1 MNDWQKEYKLVQH
14 TPLIHFQHSEPHAC
28 LRATE
33 VKPKLD
39 RFLIEQLEKDD
50 RFGDGRWKKWFVGD
64 GSQQSFDYMM
74 RITPNSEQVDRT
86 QSIERAIAKIENQD
100 YKRFH
105 GIHKNYF
112 GNMASEKKREEKKKA
127 IRETFKESLFY
138 KDGLTLTIRCFIP
151 ELLTFIDEHI
161 RGFFMMHNFGTRQ
174 RKGFGSFTVDISTE
188 PNAPEDCDLVGKYC
202 QNAYYCELDGN
213 VSANAL
219 LNAVW
224 VISGFLKSG
233 FNLNNNKKNKK
244 ENAASNIREKDYVRG
259 FVFRYFQRGKN
270 PLANDK
276 AFVKQKVLLNVY
288 DEATPGEHRRFYGN
302 NVRYRYVRGLLGTNE
317 NSRFCRDPRGETRE
331 DLTVHNIYIH
341 SAEGVE
347 RFPSPLLFKP
357 IGKSVFI
364 LPQKMPDEIFGSEFY
379 ILEKNQED
387 EYDRKATSEQ
397 KLNYLQTE
405 CKSGMIKTPTAE
417 ELAPGAKSGD
427 EALKRFLDAFAKD
440 FNDKTSDKGG
450 GYGIVDL
457 INPDVD
463 LAKKL
468 KLRPVLRT

>member
-1 MNDWQKEYKLVQH
+1 MYDWQKEYKLVQH

-74 RITPNSEQVDRT
+74 RITPNSERVDRT
-86 QSIERAIAKIENQD
+86 QSIENGIERAIARAEHRSPNASL
-100 YKRFH
+100 H
-105 GIHKNYF
+105 EIHKNYF
-112 GNMASEKKREEKKKA
+112 GNMASGNNIQDTVQA
-127 IRETFKESLFY
+127 IQETFKESLFY

-174 RKGFGSFTVDISTE
+174 RKGFGSFTVDISTKPNE
-188 PNAPEDCDLVGKYC
+188 PKGFDLVGKYC
-202 QNAYYCELDGN
+202 PNAYYCKLDGN
-213 VSANAL
+213 VNADTL
-219 LNAVW
+219 LDAVW
-224 VISGFLKSG
+224 VISAFLRSG
-233 FNLNNNKKNKK
+233 FNRGEGN
-244 ENAASNIREKDYVRG
+244 YVRG
-259 FVFRYFQRGKN
+259 FVFRYFQREKN

-276 AFVKQKVLLNVY
+276 AFVKQKVLRNVY
-288 DEATPGEHRRFYGN
+288 NEATRGEHLHPYGN

-317 NSRFCRDPRGETRE
+317 NSRFCRAPRGETRE
-331 DLTVHNIYIH
+331 DRTVHNIYIH

-357 IGKSVFI
+357 IGKFVFI

-379 ILEKNQED
+379 ILKKNQEE
-387 EYDRKATSEQ
+387 EYDSKATSEQ

-405 CKSGMIKTPTAE
+405 CESNMIKTPTAE

-427 EALKRFLDAFAKD
+427 EALKMFLDAFAKD

>member
-1 MNDWQKEYKLVQH
+1 MYDWQKEYKLVQH

-86 QSIERAIAKIENQD
+86 QSIERAIAKAEHRPPNTNL
-100 YKRFH
+100 H
-105 GIHKNYF
+105 EIHKNYF
-112 GNMASEKKREEKKKA
+112 GNMASGNNIQDT
-127 IRETFKESLFY
+127 IRETFKESLLY

-151 ELLTFIDEHI
+151 ELLTLIDEHI

-188 PNAPEDCDLVGKYC
+188 PNAPKGFDLVGKYC
-202 QNAYYCELDGN
+202 PNAYYCKLDGN
-213 VSANAL
+213 VNADAL
-219 LNAVW
+219 LDAVW
-224 VISGFLKSG
+224 VLSAFLRSG
-233 FNLNNNKKNKK
+233 FNRGEGN
-244 ENAASNIREKDYVRG
+244 YVRG
-259 FVFRYFQRGKN
+259 FVFRYFQREKN

-276 AFVKQKVLLNVY
+276 AFVKQKVLRNVY
-288 DEATPGEHRRFYGN
+288 NEATRGEHLHPYGN

-357 IGKSVFI
+357 IGKFVFI

-379 ILEKNQED
+379 ILEKNQEE
-387 EYDRKATSEQ
+387 EYDSKATSDQ

-405 CKSGMIKTPTAE
+405 CKSSMIKTPTAE

-427 EALKRFLDAFAKD
+427 EALKMFLDAFAKD

-457 INPDVD
+457 TSRDVFP
-463 LAKKL
+463 AKYL
-468 KLRPVLRT
+468 WLRPVLRT

>member
-86 QSIERAIAKIENQD
+86 QSIENGIERAIARAEHRPPNASL
-100 YKRFH
+100 H
-105 GIHKNYF
+105 EIHKNYF
-112 GNMASEKKREEKKKA
+112 GNMASGNNIQDTVQA
-127 IRETFKESLFY
+127 IQETFKESLFY

-174 RKGFGSFTVDISTE
+174 RKGFGSFTVDISTKPNE
-188 PNAPEDCDLVGKYC
+188 PKGFDLVGKYC
-202 QNAYYCELDGN
+202 PNAYYCKLGN
-213 VSANAL
+213 DVNADAL
-219 LNAVW
+219 LDAVW
-224 VISGFLKSG
+224 VISAFLRSG
-233 FNLNNNKKNKK
+233 FNRGEGN
-244 ENAASNIREKDYVRG
+244 YVRG
-259 FVFRYFQRGKN
+259 FVFRYFQREKN

-276 AFVKQKVLLNVY
+276 AFVKQQVLHNVY
-288 DEATPGEHRRFYGN
+288 NEATRGEHLHPYGN

-317 NSRFCRDPRGETRE
+317 NSRFCRAPRGETRE
-331 DLTVHNIYIH
+331 DRTVHNIYIH

-357 IGKSVFI
+357 IGKFVFI

-379 ILEKNQED
+379 ILEKNQEE
-387 EYDRKATSEQ
+387 EYDSKATSDQ

-405 CKSGMIKTPTAE
+405 CKSSMIKTPTAE

-450 GYGIVDL
+450 GYGIDDL
-457 INPDVD
+457 TSRDVFP
-463 LAKKL
+463 AKYFRL
-468 KLRPVLRT
+468 CPVLRT

>member
-1 MNDWQKEYKLVQH
+1 MYDWQKEYKLVQH

-39 RFLIEQLEKDD
+39 RFLIEQLEKDG

-74 RITPNSEQVDRT
+74 RITPNSEQVERT
-86 QSIERAIAKIENQD
+86 HSIERAIARAEHRPPNANL
-100 YKRFH
+100 H
-105 GIHKNYF
+105 EIHKNYF
-112 GNMASEKKREEKKKA
+112 GNMASGNNIQDT

-174 RKGFGSFTVDISTE
+174 RKGFGSFTVDISTKPNE
-188 PNAPEDCDLVGKYC
+188 PKGFDLVGKYC
-202 QNAYYCELDGN
+202 PNAYCCKLGN
-213 VSANAL
+213 DVNADAL
-219 LNAVW
+219 LDAVW
-224 VISGFLKSG
+224 VISAFLRSG
-233 FNLNNNKKNKK
+233 FNRGEGN
-244 ENAASNIREKDYVRG
+244 YVRG
-259 FVFRYFQRGKN
+259 FVFRYFQREKN
-270 PLANDK
+270 PIANDK
-276 AFVKQKVLLNVY
+276 AFVKQQVLRNVY
-288 DEATPGEHRRFYGN
+288 NEATRGEHLHPYGN

-317 NSRFCRDPRGETRE
+317 NSRFCRAPRGETRE
-331 DLTVHNIYIH
+331 DRTVHNIYIH

-357 IGKSVFI
+357 IGKFVFI
-364 LPQKMPDEIFGSEFY
+364 LPQKMPDKIFGSEFY
-379 ILEKNQED
+379 ILKKKQEE
-387 EYDRKATSEQ
+387 EYDSKATSDQ
-397 KLNYLQTE
+397 KLNYLKQE
-405 CKSGMIKTPTAE
+405 CKNRMIKTPTAE
-417 ELAPGAKSGD
+417 ELAPGANSGD
-427 EALKRFLDAFAKD
+427 EALKMFLDAFAKD

>member
-74 RITPNSEQVDRT
+74 RITPNSEQVERT
-86 QSIERAIAKIENQD
+86 HSIERAIARAEHRPPNANL
-100 YKRFH
+100 H
-105 GIHKNYF
+105 EIHKNYF
-112 GNMASEKKREEKKKA
+112 GNMASGNNIQDT

-174 RKGFGSFTVDISTE
+174 RKGFGSFTVDISTKPNE
-188 PNAPEDCDLVGKYC
+188 PKGFDLVGKYC
-202 QNAYYCELDGN
+202 PNAYYCKLDN
-213 VSANAL
+213 DVNADAL
-219 LNAVW
+219 LDAVW
-224 VISGFLKSG
+224 VLSAFLRSG
-233 FNLNNNKKNKK
+233 FNRGEGN
-244 ENAASNIREKDYVRG
+244 YVRG
-259 FVFRYFQRGKN
+259 FVFRYFQREKN

-276 AFVKQKVLLNVY
+276 AFVKQKVLRNVY
-288 DEATPGEHRRFYGN
+288 NEATRGEHLHPYGN

-357 IGKSVFI
+357 IGKFVFI

-379 ILEKNQED
+379 ILEKNQEE
-387 EYDRKATSEQ
+387 EYDSKATSDQ

-405 CKSGMIKTPTAE
+405 CKSSMIKTPTAE

-427 EALKRFLDAFAKD
+427 EALKMFLDAFAKD

-457 INPDVD
+457 TSRDVFP
-463 LAKKL
+463 AKYL
-468 KLRPVLRT
+468 WLRPVLRT

>member
-74 RITPNSEQVDRT
+74 RITPNSEQVERT
-86 QSIERAIAKIENQD
+86 QSIERAIARAEHRPPNASL
-100 YKRFH
+100 H
-105 GIHKNYF
+105 EIHKNYF
-112 GNMASEKKREEKKKA
+112 GNMASGNNIQDT

-174 RKGFGSFTVDISTE
+174 RKGFGSFTVDISTKPNE
-188 PNAPEDCDLVGKYC
+188 PKGFDLVGKYC
-202 QNAYYCELDGN
+202 PNAYYCKLDN
-213 VSANAL
+213 DVNADAL
-219 LNAVW
+219 LDAVW
-224 VISGFLKSG
+224 VISAFLRSG
-233 FNLNNNKKNKK
+233 FNRGEGN
-244 ENAASNIREKDYVRG
+244 YVRG
-259 FVFRYFQRGKN
+259 FVFRYFQREKN

-276 AFVKQKVLLNVY
+276 AFVKQQVLRNVY
-288 DEATPGEHRRFYGN
+288 NEATRGEHLHPYGN

-317 NSRFCRDPRGETRE
+317 NSRFCRAPRGGTRE
-331 DLTVHNIYIH
+331 DRTVHNIYIH

-357 IGKSVFI
+357 IGKFVFI

-379 ILEKNQED
+379 ILEKNQE
-387 EYDRKATSEQ
+387 EKYDSKATSEQ
-397 KLNYLQTE
+397 KLNYLKQE

-417 ELAPGAKSGD
+417 ELAPEAKSGD

-450 GYGIVDL
+450 GYGIDDL
-457 INPDVD
+457 TSRDVFP
-463 LAKKL
+463 AKYL
-468 KLRPVLRT
+468 WLRPVLRT

>member
-39 RFLIEQLEKDD
+39 RFLIEQLEKDY

-74 RITPNSEQVDRT
+74 RITPNSEQVERT
-86 QSIERAIAKIENQD
+86 QSIERAIARAEHRPPNTNL
-100 YKRFH
+100 H
-105 GIHKNYF
+105 EIHKNYF
-112 GNMASEKKREEKKKA
+112 GNMASGNNIQDTVQA
-127 IRETFKESLFY
+127 IQETFKESLFY

-174 RKGFGSFTVDISTE
+174 RKGFGSFTVDISTKPNE
-188 PNAPEDCDLVGKYC
+188 PKGFDLVGKYC
-202 QNAYYCELDGN
+202 PNAYYCKLGN
-213 VSANAL
+213 DVNADAL
-219 LNAVW
+219 LDAVW
-224 VISGFLKSG
+224 VISAFLRSG
-233 FNLNNNKKNKK
+233 FNRGEGN
-244 ENAASNIREKDYVRG
+244 YVRG
-259 FVFRYFQRGKN
+259 FVFRYFQREKN

-276 AFVKQKVLLNVY
+276 AFVKQQVLHNVY
-288 DEATPGEHRRFYGN
+288 NEATRGEHLHPYGN

-317 NSRFCRDPRGETRE
+317 NSRFCRAPRGETRE
-331 DLTVHNIYIH
+331 DRTVHNIYIH
-341 SAEGVE
+341 SAEGIE

-357 IGKSVFI
+357 IGKFVFI

-379 ILEKNQED
+379 ILEKNQEE
-387 EYDRKATSEQ
+387 EYDSKATSDQ

-405 CKSGMIKTPTAE
+405 CKSSMIKTPTAE

-457 INPDVD
+457 TSRDV
-463 LAKKL
+463 LPAKYL
-468 KLRPVLRT
+468 RLRPVLRT

>member
-1 MNDWQKEYKLVQH
+1 MYDWQKEYKLVQH

-86 QSIERAIAKIENQD
+86 QSIERAIARAEHRPPNASL
-100 YKRFH
+100 H
-105 GIHKNYF
+105 EIHKNYF
-112 GNMASEKKREEKKKA
+112 GNMASGNNIQDT

-174 RKGFGSFTVDISTE
+174 RKGFGSFTVDISTKPNE
-188 PNAPEDCDLVGKYC
+188 PKGFDLVGKYC
-202 QNAYYCELDGN
+202 PNAYYCKLDGN
-213 VSANAL
+213 VNADAL
-219 LNAVW
+219 LDAVW
-224 VISGFLKSG
+224 VISAFLRSG
-233 FNLNNNKKNKK
+233 FNRGEGN
-244 ENAASNIREKDYVRG
+244 YVRG
-259 FVFRYFQRGKN
+259 FVFRYFQREKN

-276 AFVKQKVLLNVY
+276 AFVKQQVLRNVY
-288 DEATPGEHRRFYGN
+288 NEATRGEHLHPYGN

-317 NSRFCRDPRGETRE
+317 NSRFCRAPNAHTPVYD
-331 DLTVHNIYIH
+331 IYTH
-341 SAEGVE
+341 SAEGIE

-357 IGKSVFI
+357 IGKFVFI

-379 ILEKNQED
+379 ILEKNQE
-387 EYDRKATSEQ
+387 EKYDSKATSEQ
-397 KLNYLQTE
+397 KLNYLKQE

-417 ELAPGAKSGD
+417 ELAPGANSGD
-427 EALKRFLDAFAKD
+427 EALKMFLDAFAKD

-457 INPDVD
+457 TSRDVFP
-463 LAKKL
+463 AKYL
-468 KLRPVLRT
+468 WLRPVLRT

>member
-86 QSIERAIAKIENQD
+86 QSIERAIARAEHRPPNASL
-100 YKRFH
+100 H
-105 GIHKNYF
+105 EIHKNYF
-112 GNMASEKKREEKKKA
+112 GNMASGNNIQDT

-151 ELLTFIDEHI
+151 ELLTLIDEHI

-174 RKGFGSFTVDISTE
+174 RKGFGSFTVDISTKPNE
-188 PNAPEDCDLVGKYC
+188 PKGFDLVGKYC
-202 QNAYYCELDGN
+202 PNAYYCKLDN
-213 VSANAL
+213 DVNADAL
-219 LNAVW
+219 LDAVW
-224 VISGFLKSG
+224 VISAFLRSG
-233 FNLNNNKKNKK
+233 FNRGEGN
-244 ENAASNIREKDYVRG
+244 YVRG
-259 FVFRYFQRGKN
+259 FVFRYFQREKN

-276 AFVKQKVLLNVY
+276 AFVKQQVLRNVY
-288 DEATPGEHRRFYGN
+288 NEATRGEHLHPYGN

-317 NSRFCRDPRGETRE
+317 NSRFCRAPNAHTPVYD
-331 DLTVHNIYIH
+331 IYTH
-341 SAEGVE
+341 SAEGIE

-357 IGKSVFI
+357 IGKFVFI

-379 ILEKNQED
+379 ILEKNQE
-387 EYDRKATSEQ
+387 EKYDSKATSEQ
-397 KLNYLQTE
+397 KLNYLKQE
-405 CKSGMIKTPTAE
+405 CKGGMIKTPTAE
-417 ELAPGAKSGD
+417 ELAPGANSGD
-427 EALKRFLDAFAKD
+427 EALKMFLDAFAKD

-457 INPDVD
+457 TSRDVFP
-463 LAKKL
+463 AKYL
-468 KLRPVLRT
+468 WLRPVLRT

>member
-1 MNDWQKEYKLVQH
+1 MYDWQKEYKLVQH

-74 RITPNSEQVDRT
+74 RITPNSKQVDRT
-86 QSIERAIAKIENQD
+86 QSIERAIARAEHRPPNASL
-100 YKRFH
+100 H
-105 GIHKNYF
+105 EIHKNYF
-112 GNMASEKKREEKKKA
+112 GNMASGNNIQDT

-174 RKGFGSFTVDISTE
+174 RKGFGSFTVDISTKPNE
-188 PNAPEDCDLVGKYC
+188 PKGFDLVGKYC
-202 QNAYYCELDGN
+202 PNAYYCKLDN
-213 VSANAL
+213 DVNADAL
-219 LNAVW
+219 LDAVW
-224 VISGFLKSG
+224 VISAFLRSG
-233 FNLNNNKKNKK
+233 FNRGEGN
-244 ENAASNIREKDYVRG
+244 YVRG
-259 FVFRYFQRGKN
+259 FVFRYFQREKN

-276 AFVKQKVLLNVY
+276 AFVKQQVLRNVY
-288 DEATPGEHRRFYGN
+288 NEATRGEHLHPYGN

-317 NSRFCRDPRGETRE
+317 NSRFCRAPNAHTPVYD
-331 DLTVHNIYIH
+331 IYTH
-341 SAEGVE
+341 SAEGIE

-357 IGKSVFI
+357 IGKFVFI

-379 ILEKNQED
+379 ILEKNQE
-387 EYDRKATSEQ
+387 EKYDSKATSEQ
-397 KLNYLQTE
+397 KLNYLKQE
-405 CKSGMIKTPTAE
+405 CKNRMIKTPTAE
-417 ELAPGAKSGD
+417 ELAPGANSGD
-427 EALKRFLDAFAKD
+427 EALKMFLDAFAKD

-457 INPDVD
+457 TSRDVFP
-463 LAKKL
+463 AKYL
-468 KLRPVLRT
+468 WLRPVLRT

>member
-1 MNDWQKEYKLVQH
+1 MYDWQKEYKLVQH

-86 QSIERAIAKIENQD
+86 QSIERAIARAEHRPPNASL
-100 YKRFH
+100 H
-105 GIHKNYF
+105 EIHKNYF
-112 GNMASEKKREEKKKA
+112 GNMASGNNIQDT

-174 RKGFGSFTVDISTE
+174 RKGFGSFTVDISTKPNE
-188 PNAPEDCDLVGKYC
+188 PKGFDLVGKYC
-202 QNAYYCELDGN
+202 PNAYYCKLDN
-213 VSANAL
+213 DVNADAL
-219 LNAVW
+219 LDAVW
-224 VISGFLKSG
+224 VISAFLRSG
-233 FNLNNNKKNKK
+233 FNRGEGN
-244 ENAASNIREKDYVRG
+244 YVRG
-259 FVFRYFQRGKN
+259 FVFRYFQREKN

-276 AFVKQKVLLNVY
+276 AFVKQQVLRNVY
-288 DEATPGEHRRFYGN
+288 NEATRGEHLHPYGN

-317 NSRFCRDPRGETRE
+317 NSRFCRAPNAHTPVYD
-331 DLTVHNIYIH
+331 IYTH
-341 SAEGVE
+341 SAEGIE

-357 IGKSVFI
+357 IGKFVFI

-379 ILEKNQED
+379 ILEKNQE
-387 EYDRKATSEQ
+387 EKYDSKATSEQ

-405 CKSGMIKTPTAE
+405 CKSSMIKTPTAE
-417 ELAPGAKSGD
+417 ELAPGANSGD
-427 EALKRFLDAFAKD
+427 EALKMFLDAFAKD

-450 GYGIVDL
+450 GYGIDDL
-457 INPDVD
+457 TSRDVFP
-463 LAKKL
+463 AKYL
-468 KLRPVLRT
+468 WLRPVLRT

>member
-1 MNDWQKEYKLVQH
+1 MYDWQKEYKLVQH

-74 RITPNSEQVDRT
+74 RITPNSEQVERT
-86 QSIERAIAKIENQD
+86 QSIERAIARAEHRPPNANL
-100 YKRFH
+100 H
-105 GIHKNYF
+105 EIHKNYF
-112 GNMASEKKREEKKKA
+112 GNMASGNNIQDT

-188 PNAPEDCDLVGKYC
+188 PNAPKGFDLVGKYC
-202 QNAYYCELDGN
+202 PNAYYCKLDGN
-213 VSANAL
+213 VNADAL
-219 LNAVW
+219 LDAVW
-224 VISGFLKSG
+224 VISAFLRSG
-233 FNLNNNKKNKK
+233 FNRGEGN
-244 ENAASNIREKDYVRG
+244 YVRG
-259 FVFRYFQRGKN
+259 FVFRYFQREKN

-276 AFVKQKVLLNVY
+276 AFVKQNVLLNVY
-288 DEATPGEHRRFYGN
+288 NEATRGEHIHPYGN

-317 NSRFCRDPRGETRE
+317 NSRFCRNPRGETRE
-331 DLTVHNIYIH
+331 DRTVHNIYIH

-357 IGKSVFI
+357 IGKFVFI

-405 CKSGMIKTPTAE
+405 CESSMIKTPTAE

-450 GYGIVDL
+450 GYGIDDL
-457 INPDVD
+457 TSRDVFP
-463 LAKKL
+463 AKYL
-468 KLRPVLRT
+468 RLRPVLRT

>member
-39 RFLIEQLEKDD
+39 RFLIEQLEEDD

-74 RITPNSEQVDRT
+74 RIRPNSERVDRT
-86 QSIERAIAKIENQD
+86 QSIARAEHRPPNAS
-100 YKRFH
+100 FH
-105 GIHKNYF
+105 EIHKNYF
-112 GNMASEKKREEKKKA
+112 GNMASGNNIQDT

-151 ELLTFIDEHI
+151 ELLTLIDEHI
-161 RGFFMMHNFGTRQ
+161 RGFFMLHNFGTRQ
-174 RKGFGSFTVDISTE
+174 RKGFGSFTVDISTQ
-188 PNAPEDCDLVGKYC
+188 PNAPKGFDLVGKYC
-202 QNAYYCELDGN
+202 PNAYYCKLDN
-213 VSANAL
+213 DVNADAL
-219 LNAVW
+219 LDAVW
-224 VISGFLKSG
+224 VISAFLRSG
-233 FNLNNNKKNKK
+233 FNRGEGN
-244 ENAASNIREKDYVRG
+244 YVRG
-259 FVFRYFQRGKN
+259 FVFRYFQREKN

-276 AFVKQKVLLNVY
+276 AFVKQQVLHNVY
-288 DEATPGEHRRFYGN
+288 NEATRGEHLHPYGN

-317 NSRFCRDPRGETRE
+317 NSRFCRAPRGETRE
-331 DLTVHNIYIH
+331 DRTVHNIYIH

-357 IGKSVFI
+357 IGKFVFI

-379 ILEKNQED
+379 ILKKNQEE
-387 EYDRKATSEQ
+387 EYDSKATSDQ
-397 KLNYLQTE
+397 KLNYLKQE
-405 CKSGMIKTPTAE
+405 CKGGMIKTPTAE
-417 ELAPGAKSGD
+417 EIAPGAKSGD
-427 EALKRFLDAFAKD
+427 EALKMFLDAFAKD

>member
-50 RFGDGRWKKWFVGD
+50 RFGDDRWKKWFVGD

-74 RITPNSEQVDRT
+74 RITPNSEQVERT
-86 QSIERAIAKIENQD
+86 QSIENGIERAIARAEHRPPNAS
-100 YKRFH
+100 FH
-105 GIHKNYF
+105 EIHKNYF
-112 GNMASEKKREEKKKA
+112 GNMASGNNIQA
-127 IRETFKESLFY
+127 TIRETFKESLFY

-188 PNAPEDCDLVGKYC
+188 PNAPKGFDLVGKYC
-202 QNAYYCELDGN
+202 PNAYYCKLDGN
-213 VSANAL
+213 VNADAL
-219 LNAVW
+219 LDAVW
-224 VISGFLKSG
+224 VISAFLRSG
-233 FNLNNNKKNKK
+233 FNRGEGN
-244 ENAASNIREKDYVRG
+244 YVRG
-259 FVFRYFQRGKN
+259 FVFRYFQREKN

-276 AFVKQKVLLNVY
+276 AFVKQNVLHNVY
-288 DEATPGEHRRFYGN
+288 NEATRGEHLHPYGN

-317 NSRFCRDPRGETRE
+317 NSRFCCAPNAHTPVYD
-331 DLTVHNIYIH
+331 IYTH
-341 SAEGVE
+341 SAEGIE

-357 IGKSVFI
+357 IGKFVFI
-364 LPQKMPDEIFGSEFY
+364 LPQKMPDKIFGSEFY
-379 ILEKNQED
+379 ILKKKQEE

-397 KLNYLQTE
+397 KLNYLKQE
-405 CKSGMIKTPTAE
+405 CKNRMIKTPTAE
-417 ELAPGAKSGD
+417 ELAPEAKSGD

-450 GYGIVDL
+450 GYGIDDL
-457 INPDVD
+457 TSRDV
-463 LAKKL
+463 LPAKYL
-468 KLRPVLRT
+468 RLRPVLRT

>member
-74 RITPNSEQVDRT
+74 RITPNSEQVERT
-86 QSIERAIAKIENQD
+86 QSIERAIARAEHRPPNAS
-100 YKRFH
+100 FH
-105 GIHKNYF
+105 EIHKNYF
-112 GNMASEKKREEKKKA
+112 GNMASGNNIQDT
-127 IRETFKESLFY
+127 IRETFKESLLY

-174 RKGFGSFTVDISTE
+174 RKGFGSFTVDINTQ
-188 PNAPEDCDLVGKYC
+188 PNAPKGFDLVGKYC
-202 QNAYYCELDGN
+202 PNAYYCKLNDN
-213 VSANAL
+213 VSADAL
-219 LNAVW
+219 LDAVW
-224 VISGFLKSG
+224 VISAFLRSG
-233 FNLNNNKKNKK
+233 FNRGEGN
-244 ENAASNIREKDYVRG
+244 YVRG
-259 FVFRYFQRGKN
+259 FVFRYFQREKN

-276 AFVKQKVLLNVY
+276 AFVKQQVLHNVY
-288 DEATPGEHRRFYGN
+288 NEATRGEHLHPYGN

-317 NSRFCRDPRGETRE
+317 NSRFCRNPNAHTPVYD
-331 DLTVHNIYIH
+331 IYTH

-357 IGKSVFI
+357 IGKFVFI
-364 LPQKMPDEIFGSEFY
+364 LPQKIPDEIFGSEFY
-379 ILEKNQED
+379 ILEKNQEE
-387 EYDRKATSEQ
+387 EYDSKATSEQ

-405 CKSGMIKTPTAE
+405 CESSMIKTPTAE
-417 ELAPGAKSGD
+417 EFAPGANSGD
-427 EALKRFLDAFAKD
+427 EALKMFLDVFAKD

-457 INPDVD
+457 NSRDVFP
-463 LAKKL
+463 AKYL
-468 KLRPVLRT
+468 RLRPVLRT

>member
-86 QSIERAIAKIENQD
+86 QSIERAIARAEHRPPNASL
-100 YKRFH
+100 H
-105 GIHKNYF
+105 EIHKNYF
-112 GNMASEKKREEKKKA
+112 GNMASGNNIQDT

-174 RKGFGSFTVDISTE
+174 RKGFGSFTVDISTKPNE
-188 PNAPEDCDLVGKYC
+188 PKGFDLVGKYC
-202 QNAYYCELDGN
+202 PNAYYCKLDN
-213 VSANAL
+213 DVNADAL
-219 LNAVW
+219 LDAVW
-224 VISGFLKSG
+224 VISAFLRSG
-233 FNLNNNKKNKK
+233 FNRGEGN
-244 ENAASNIREKDYVRG
+244 YVRG
-259 FVFRYFQRGKN
+259 FVFRYFQPEKN

-276 AFVKQKVLLNVY
+276 AFVKQQVLRNVY
-288 DEATPGEHRRFYGN
+288 NEATRGEHLHPYGN

-317 NSRFCRDPRGETRE
+317 NSRFCRAPNAHTPVYD
-331 DLTVHNIYIH
+331 IYTH
-341 SAEGVE
+341 SAEGIE

-357 IGKSVFI
+357 IGKFVFI

-379 ILEKNQED
+379 ILEKNQE
-387 EYDRKATSEQ
+387 EKYDSKATSEQ
-397 KLNYLQTE
+397 KLNYLKQE
-405 CKSGMIKTPTAE
+405 CKNRMIKTPTAE
-417 ELAPGAKSGD
+417 ELAPGANSGD
-427 EALKRFLDAFAKD
+427 EALRMFLDAFAKD

-457 INPDVD
+457 TSRDVFP
-463 LAKKL
+463 AKYL
-468 KLRPVLRT
+468 WLRPVLRT

>member
-1 MNDWQKEYKLVQH
+1 MYDWQKEYKLVQH

-74 RITPNSEQVDRT
+74 RITPNSEQVERT
-86 QSIERAIAKIENQD
+86 HSIERAIARAEHRPPNASL
-100 YKRFH
+100 H
-105 GIHKNYF
+105 EIHKNYF
-112 GNMASEKKREEKKKA
+112 GNMASRNNIQDT
-127 IRETFKESLFY
+127 IRETFKESLLY

-151 ELLTFIDEHI
+151 ELLTLIDEHI

-174 RKGFGSFTVDISTE
+174 RKGFGSFTVDINTQ
-188 PNAPEDCDLVGKYC
+188 PNAPKGFDLVGKYC
-202 QNAYYCELDGN
+202 PNAYYCKLNDN
-213 VSANAL
+213 VSADAL
-219 LNAVW
+219 LDAVW
-224 VISGFLKSG
+224 VISAFLRSG
-233 FNLNNNKKNKK
+233 FNRGEGN
-244 ENAASNIREKDYVRG
+244 YVRG
-259 FVFRYFQRGKN
+259 FVFRYFQREKN

-276 AFVKQKVLLNVY
+276 AFVKQNVLHNVY
-288 DEATPGEHRRFYGN
+288 NEATRGEHLHPYGN

-317 NSRFCRDPRGETRE
+317 NSRFCRDPRGGTRE
-331 DLTVHNIYIH
+331 DRTVHNIYIH

-357 IGKSVFI
+357 IGKFVFI

-379 ILEKNQED
+379 ILEKNQE
-387 EYDRKATSEQ
+387 EKYDSKATSEQ
-397 KLNYLQTE
+397 KLNYLKQE
-405 CKSGMIKTPTAE
+405 CKGGMIKTPTAE

-450 GYGIVDL
+450 GYGIDDL
-457 INPDVD
+457 TSRDVFP
-463 LAKKL
+463 AKYL
-468 KLRPVLRT
+468 RLRPVLRT

>member
-74 RITPNSEQVDRT
+74 RITPNSEQVERT
-86 QSIERAIAKIENQD
+86 QSIERAIARAEHRPPNAS
-100 YKRFH
+100 FH
-105 GIHKNYF
+105 EIHKNYF
-112 GNMASEKKREEKKKA
+112 GNMASGNNIQDT

-151 ELLTFIDEHI
+151 ELLTLIDEHI

-188 PNAPEDCDLVGKYC
+188 PNAPKGFDLVGKYC
-202 QNAYYCELDGN
+202 PNAYYCKLDGN
-213 VSANAL
+213 VNADAL
-219 LNAVW
+219 LDAVW
-224 VISGFLKSG
+224 VISAFLRSG
-233 FNLNNNKKNKK
+233 FNRGEGN
-244 ENAASNIREKDYVRG
+244 YVRG
-259 FVFRYFQRGKN
+259 FVFRYFQREKN

-276 AFVKQKVLLNVY
+276 AFVKQQVLRNVY
-288 DEATPGEHRRFYGN
+288 NEATRGEHLHPYGN

-317 NSRFCRDPRGETRE
+317 NSRFCRAPNAHTPVYD
-331 DLTVHNIYIH
+331 IYTH
-341 SAEGVE
+341 SAEGIE

-357 IGKSVFI
+357 IGKFVFI

-405 CKSGMIKTPTAE
+405 CKNGMIKTPTAE
-417 ELAPGAKSGD
+417 ELAPGANSGD
-427 EALKRFLDAFAKD
+427 EALKMFLDAFAKD

-457 INPDVD
+457 TSRDV
-463 LAKKL
+463 LPAKYL
-468 KLRPVLRT
+468 RLRPVLRT

>member
-86 QSIERAIAKIENQD
+86 QSIERAIARAEHRPPNASL
-100 YKRFH
+100 H
-105 GIHKNYF
+105 EIHKNYF
-112 GNMASEKKREEKKKA
+112 GNMASGNNIQDT

-174 RKGFGSFTVDISTE
+174 RKGFGSFTVDISTKPNE
-188 PNAPEDCDLVGKYC
+188 PKGFDLVGKYC
-202 QNAYYCELDGN
+202 PNAYYCKLDN
-213 VSANAL
+213 DVNADAL
-219 LNAVW
+219 LDAVW
-224 VISGFLKSG
+224 VISAFLRSG
-233 FNLNNNKKNKK
+233 FNRGEGN
-244 ENAASNIREKDYVRG
+244 YVRG
-259 FVFRYFQRGKN
+259 FVFRYFQREKN

-276 AFVKQKVLLNVY
+276 AFVKQQVLRNVY
-288 DEATPGEHRRFYGN
+288 NEATRGEHLHPYGN

-317 NSRFCRDPRGETRE
+317 NSRFCRAPNAHTPVYD
-331 DLTVHNIYIH
+331 IYTH
-341 SAEGVE
+341 SAEGIE

-357 IGKSVFI
+357 IGKFVFI

-379 ILEKNQED
+379 ILKKKQEE
-387 EYDRKATSEQ
+387 EYGSKATSDQ
-397 KLNYLQTE
+397 KLNYLKQE
-405 CKSGMIKTPTAE
+405 CKNRMIKTPTAE
-417 ELAPGAKSGD
+417 ELAPEAKSGD
-427 EALKRFLDAFAKD
+427 EALKMFLDAFAKD

-457 INPDVD
+457 TSRDVFP
-463 LAKKL
+463 AKYL
-468 KLRPVLRT
+468 WLRPVLRT

>member
-1 MNDWQKEYKLVQH
+1 MYDWQKEYKLVQH

-74 RITPNSEQVDRT
+74 RITPNSEQVERT
-86 QSIERAIAKIENQD
+86 HSIERAIARAEHRPPNAN
-100 YKRFH
+100 FH
-105 GIHKNYF
+105 EIHKNYF
-112 GNMASEKKREEKKKA
+112 GNMASGNNIQDT

-174 RKGFGSFTVDISTE
+174 RKGFGSFTVDISTKPNE
-188 PNAPEDCDLVGKYC
+188 PKGFDLVGKYC
-202 QNAYYCELDGN
+202 PNAYYCKLDN
-213 VSANAL
+213 DVNADAL
-219 LNAVW
+219 LDAVW
-224 VISGFLKSG
+224 VISAFLRSG
-233 FNLNNNKKNKK
+233 FNRGEGN
-244 ENAASNIREKDYVRG
+244 YVRG
-259 FVFRYFQRGKN
+259 FVFRYFQREKN

-288 DEATPGEHRRFYGN
+288 NEATRGEHLHSYGN

-317 NSRFCRDPRGETRE
+317 NSRFCRAPNAHTPVYD
-331 DLTVHNIYIH
+331 IYTH
-341 SAEGVE
+341 SAEGIE

-357 IGKSVFI
+357 IGKFVFI

-379 ILEKNQED
+379 ILEKNQE
-387 EYDRKATSEQ
+387 EKYDSKATSEQ
-397 KLNYLQTE
+397 KLNYLKQE
-405 CKSGMIKTPTAE
+405 CKGGMIKTPTAE
-417 ELAPGAKSGD
+417 ELAPGANSGD
-427 EALKRFLDAFAKD
+427 EALKMFLDAFAKD

-457 INPDVD
+457 TSRDVFP
-463 LAKKL
+463 AKYL
-468 KLRPVLRT
+468 WLRPVLRT

>member
-1 MNDWQKEYKLVQH
+1 MYDWQKEYKLVQH

-86 QSIERAIAKIENQD
+86 QSIERAIARAEHRPPNVSL
-100 YKRFH
+100 H
-105 GIHKNYF
+105 EIHKNYF
-112 GNMASEKKREEKKKA
+112 GNMASGNNIQDT

-174 RKGFGSFTVDISTE
+174 RKGFGSFTVDISTKPNE
-188 PNAPEDCDLVGKYC
+188 PKGFDLVGKYC
-202 QNAYYCELDGN
+202 PNAYYCKLDN
-213 VSANAL
+213 DVNADAL
-219 LNAVW
+219 LDAVW
-224 VISGFLKSG
+224 VISAFLRSG
-233 FNLNNNKKNKK
+233 FNRGEGN
-244 ENAASNIREKDYVRG
+244 YVRG
-259 FVFRYFQRGKN
+259 FVFRYFQREKN

-276 AFVKQKVLLNVY
+276 AFVKQQVLRNVY
-288 DEATPGEHRRFYGN
+288 NEATRGEHLHPYGN

-317 NSRFCRDPRGETRE
+317 NSRFCRAPNAHTPVYD
-331 DLTVHNIYIH
+331 IYTH
-341 SAEGVE
+341 SAEGIE

-357 IGKSVFI
+357 IGKFVFI

-379 ILEKNQED
+379 ILEKNQE
-387 EYDRKATSEQ
+387 EKYDSKATSEQ
-397 KLNYLQTE
+397 KLNYLKQE
-405 CKSGMIKTPTAE
+405 CKNRMIKTPTAE
-417 ELAPGAKSGD
+417 ELAPGANSGD
-427 EALKRFLDAFAKD
+427 EALKMFLDAFAKD

-457 INPDVD
+457 TSRDVFP
-463 LAKKL
+463 AKYL
-468 KLRPVLRT
+468 WLRPVLRT

>member
-1 MNDWQKEYKLVQH
+1 MYDWQKEYKLVQH

-86 QSIERAIAKIENQD
+86 QSIERAIARAEHRPPNASL
-100 YKRFH
+100 H
-105 GIHKNYF
+105 EIHKNYF
-112 GNMASEKKREEKKKA
+112 GNMASGNNIQDT
-127 IRETFKESLFY
+127 IRETFKESLLY

-151 ELLTFIDEHI
+151 ELLTLIDEHI

-188 PNAPEDCDLVGKYC
+188 PNAPKGFDLVGKYC
-202 QNAYYCELDGN
+202 PNAYYCKLDN
-213 VSANAL
+213 DVNADAL
-219 LNAVW
+219 LDAVW
-224 VISGFLKSG
+224 VISAFLRSG
-233 FNLNNNKKNKK
+233 FNRGEGN
-244 ENAASNIREKDYVRG
+244 YVRG
-259 FVFRYFQRGKN
+259 FVFRYFQREKN

-276 AFVKQKVLLNVY
+276 AFVKQQVLRNVY
-288 DEATPGEHRRFYGN
+288 NEATRGEHLHPYGN

-317 NSRFCRDPRGETRE
+317 NSRFCRAPNAHTPVYD
-331 DLTVHNIYIH
+331 IYTH
-341 SAEGVE
+341 SAEGIE

-357 IGKSVFI
+357 IGKFVFI

-379 ILEKNQED
+379 ILEKNQE
-387 EYDRKATSEQ
+387 EKYDSKATSEQ
-397 KLNYLQTE
+397 KLNYLKQE

-427 EALKRFLDAFAKD
+427 EALKMFLDAFAKD

-457 INPDVD
+457 TSRDVFP
-463 LAKKL
+463 AKYL
-468 KLRPVLRT
+468 WLRPVLRT

>member
-86 QSIERAIAKIENQD
+86 QSIENGIERAIARAEHRPPNAGL
-100 YKRFH
+100 H
-105 GIHKNYF
+105 EIHKNYF
-112 GNMASEKKREEKKKA
+112 GNMASGNNIQDTVQA
-127 IRETFKESLFY
+127 IQETFKESLFY

-151 ELLTFIDEHI
+151 ELLTLIDEHI

-188 PNAPEDCDLVGKYC
+188 PNAPKGFDLVRKYC
-202 QNAYYCELDGN
+202 PNAYYCKLDDN
-213 VSANAL
+213 VSADAL
-219 LNAVW
+219 LDAVW
-224 VISGFLKSG
+224 VLSAFLKSG
-233 FNLNNNKKNKK
+233 FNRGEGN
-244 ENAASNIREKDYVRG
+244 YVRG
-259 FVFRYFQRGKN
+259 FVFRYFQREEN

-276 AFVKQKVLLNVY
+276 AFVKQQVLRNVY
-288 DEATPGEHRRFYGN
+288 NEETPGEHRRFYGN

-317 NSRFCRDPRGETRE
+317 NSRFCLNPRSQIRRE
-331 DLTVHNIYIH
+331 HTVHNIYIH

-357 IGKSVFI
+357 IGKFVFI

-387 EYDRKATSEQ
+387 KYDSKATSDQ

-405 CKSGMIKTPTAE
+405 CKNGMIKTPTTE

-450 GYGIVDL
+450 GYGIDDL
-457 INPDVD
+457 TSRDVFP
-463 LAKKL
+463 AKYL
-468 KLRPVLRT
+468 WLRPVLRT

>member
-86 QSIERAIAKIENQD
+86 QSIENGIERAIARAEHRPPNASL
-100 YKRFH
+100 H
-105 GIHKNYF
+105 EIHKNYF
-112 GNMASEKKREEKKKA
+112 GNMASGNNIQDTVQA
-127 IRETFKESLFY
+127 IQETFKESLFY

-151 ELLTFIDEHI
+151 ELLTLIDEHI

-174 RKGFGSFTVDISTE
+174 RKGFGSFTVDINTE
-188 PNAPEDCDLVGKYC
+188 PNAPKGFDLVRKYC
-202 QNAYYCELDGN
+202 PNAYYCKLDDN
-213 VSANAL
+213 VSADAL
-219 LNAVW
+219 LDAVW
-224 VISGFLKSG
+224 VLSAFLKSG
-233 FNLNNNKKNKK
+233 FNRGEGN
-244 ENAASNIREKDYVRG
+244 YVRG
-259 FVFRYFQRGKN
+259 FVFRYFQREKN

-288 DEATPGEHRRFYGN
+288 NEATRGEHLHPYGN

-317 NSRFCRDPRGETRE
+317 NSRFCLNPRSQIRRDH
-331 DLTVHNIYIH
+331 TVHNIYIH

-357 IGKSVFI
+357 IGKFVFI

-379 ILEKNQED
+379 ILEKSQED
-387 EYDRKATSEQ
+387 KYDSKATSEQ
-397 KLNYLQTE
+397 KLNYLKQE
-405 CKSGMIKTPTAE
+405 CKGGMIKTPTAE

-440 FNDKTSDKGG
+440 FNDKYSDKGG

>member
-74 RITPNSEQVDRT
+74 RITPNSEQVERT
-86 QSIERAIAKIENQD
+86 QSIENGIERAIARAEHRPPNASL
-100 YKRFH
+100 H
-105 GIHKNYF
+105 EIHKNYF
-112 GNMASEKKREEKKKA
+112 GNMASGNNIQDTVQA
-127 IRETFKESLFY
+127 IQETFKESLFY

-151 ELLTFIDEHI
+151 ELLTLIDEHI

-174 RKGFGSFTVDISTE
+174 RKGFGSFTVDINTE
-188 PNAPEDCDLVGKYC
+188 PNAPKGFDLVRKYC
-202 QNAYYCELDGN
+202 PNAYYCKLDDN
-213 VSANAL
+213 VSADAL
-219 LNAVW
+219 LDAVW
-224 VISGFLKSG
+224 VLSAFLKSG
-233 FNLNNNKKNKK
+233 FNRGEGN
-244 ENAASNIREKDYVRG
+244 YVRG
-259 FVFRYFQRGKN
+259 FVFRYFQREKN

-288 DEATPGEHRRFYGN
+288 NEATRGEHLHPYGN

-317 NSRFCRDPRGETRE
+317 NSRFCLNPRSQIRRDH
-331 DLTVHNIYIH
+331 TVHNIYIH

-357 IGKSVFI
+357 IGKFVFI

-379 ILEKNQED
+379 ILEKSQED
-387 EYDRKATSEQ
+387 KYDSKATSEQ
-397 KLNYLQTE
+397 KLNYLKQE
-405 CKSGMIKTPTAE
+405 CKGGMIKTPTAE

-440 FNDKTSDKGG
+440 FNDKYSDKGG

-457 INPDVD
+457 TSRDVFP
-463 LAKKL
+463 AKYL
-468 KLRPVLRT
+468 RLRPVLRT

>member
-74 RITPNSEQVDRT
+74 RITPNSEQVERT
-86 QSIERAIAKIENQD
+86 QSIENGIERAIARAEHRPPNASL
-100 YKRFH
+100 H
-105 GIHKNYF
+105 EIHKNYF
-112 GNMASEKKREEKKKA
+112 GNIASGNNIQDTVQA
-127 IRETFKESLFY
+127 IQETFKESLFY

-151 ELLTFIDEHI
+151 ELLTLIDEHI

-188 PNAPEDCDLVGKYC
+188 PNAPKGFDLVRKYC
-202 QNAYYCELDGN
+202 PNAYYCKLDDN
-213 VSANAL
+213 VSADAL

-224 VISGFLKSG
+224 VLSAFLKSG
-233 FNLNNNKKNKK
+233 FNRGEGN
-244 ENAASNIREKDYVRG
+244 YVRG
-259 FVFRYFQRGKN
+259 FVFRYFQREKN

-276 AFVKQKVLLNVY
+276 AFVKQKVLHNVY
-288 DEATPGEHRRFYGN
+288 NEKTPGEHRRFYGN

-317 NSRFCRDPRGETRE
+317 NSRFCRDPNAHTPVY
-331 DLTVHNIYIH
+331 DIYTH
-341 SAEGVE
+341 SAEGIE

-357 IGKSVFI
+357 IGKFVFI

-379 ILEKNQED
+379 ILEKNQEE
-387 EYDRKATSEQ
+387 EYDSKATSDQ
-397 KLNYLQTE
+397 KLNYLKQE
-405 CKSGMIKTPTAE
+405 CKNRMIKTPTAE
-417 ELAPGAKSGD
+417 ELAPGANSGD

-450 GYGIVDL
+450 GYGIDDL
-457 INPDVD
+457 TSRDVFP
-463 LAKKL
+463 AKYL
-468 KLRPVLRT
+468 RLRPVLRT

>member
-1 MNDWQKEYKLVQH
+1 MYDWQKEYKLVQH

-86 QSIERAIAKIENQD
+86 QSIERAIARAEHRPPNASL
-100 YKRFH
+100 H
-105 GIHKNYF
+105 EIHKNYF
-112 GNMASEKKREEKKKA
+112 GNMASGNNIQDT

-174 RKGFGSFTVDISTE
+174 RKGFGSFTVDISTKPNE
-188 PNAPEDCDLVGKYC
+188 PKGFDLVGKYC
-202 QNAYYCELDGN
+202 PNAYYCKLDN
-213 VSANAL
+213 DVNADAL
-219 LNAVW
+219 LDAVW
-224 VISGFLKSG
+224 VISAFLRSG
-233 FNLNNNKKNKK
+233 FNRGEGN
-244 ENAASNIREKDYVRG
+244 YVRG
-259 FVFRYFQRGKN
+259 FVFRYFQREKN

-276 AFVKQKVLLNVY
+276 AFVKQQVLRNVY
-288 DEATPGEHRRFYGN
+288 NEATRGEHLHPYGN

-331 DLTVHNIYIH
+331 DRTVHNIYIH

-357 IGKSVFI
+357 IGKFVFI
-364 LPQKMPDEIFGSEFY
+364 LPQKMPDKIFGSEFY
-379 ILEKNQED
+379 ILEKNQE
-387 EYDRKATSEQ
+387 EKYDSKATSDQ
-397 KLNYLQTE
+397 KLNYLKQE
-405 CKSGMIKTPTAE
+405 CKNRMIKTPTAE

-427 EALKRFLDAFAKD
+427 EALKMFLDAFTKD

-450 GYGIVDL
+450 GYGIDDL
-457 INPDVD
+457 TSRDVFP
-463 LAKKL
+463 AKYL
-468 KLRPVLRT
+468 RLRPVLRT

>member
-50 RFGDGRWKKWFVGD
+50 RFGDDRWKKWFVGD

-74 RITPNSEQVDRT
+74 RITPNSEQVERT
-86 QSIERAIAKIENQD
+86 HSIENGIERAIARAEHRPPNAS
-100 YKRFH
+100 FH
-105 GIHKNYF
+105 EIHKNYF
-112 GNMASEKKREEKKKA
+112 GNMASGNNIQDT

-151 ELLTFIDEHI
+151 ELLTLIDEHI

-188 PNAPEDCDLVGKYC
+188 PNAPKGFDLVGKYC
-202 QNAYYCELDGN
+202 PNAYYCKLDGN
-213 VSANAL
+213 VNADAL
-219 LNAVW
+219 LDAVW
-224 VISGFLKSG
+224 VLSAFLRSG
-233 FNLNNNKKNKK
+233 FNRGEGN
-244 ENAASNIREKDYVRG
+244 YVRG
-259 FVFRYFQRGKN
+259 FVFRYFQREKN

-276 AFVKQKVLLNVY
+276 AFVKQKVLRNVY
-288 DEATPGEHRRFYGN
+288 NEATRGEHLHPYGN

-317 NSRFCRDPRGETRE
+317 NSRFCRAPRGETRE
-331 DLTVHNIYIH
+331 DRTVHNIYIH

-357 IGKSVFI
+357 IGKFVFI

-379 ILEKNQED
+379 ILEKNQEE
-387 EYDRKATSEQ
+387 EYDSKATSEQ
-397 KLNYLQTE
+397 KLNYLKQE
-405 CKSGMIKTPTAE
+405 CKGGMIKTPTAE

-427 EALKRFLDAFAKD
+427 EALKMFLDAFAKD

-450 GYGIVDL
+450 GYGIDDL
-457 INPDVD
+457 TSRDVFP
-463 LAKKL
+463 AKYL
-468 KLRPVLRT
+468 RLRPVLRT

>member
-39 RFLIEQLEKDD
+39 RFLIEQLEKDY

-74 RITPNSEQVDRT
+74 RITPNSERVDRT
-86 QSIERAIAKIENQD
+86 QSIENGIERAIARAEHRPPNANL
-100 YKRFH
+100 H
-105 GIHKNYF
+105 EIHKNYF
-112 GNMASEKKREEKKKA
+112 GNMASGNNIQDT

-174 RKGFGSFTVDISTE
+174 RKGFGSFTVDISTKPNE
-188 PNAPEDCDLVGKYC
+188 PKGFDLVGKYC
-202 QNAYYCELDGN
+202 PNAYYCKLDGN
-213 VSANAL
+213 VNADAL
-219 LNAVW
+219 LDAVW
-224 VISGFLKSG
+224 VISAFLRSG
-233 FNLNNNKKNKK
+233 FNRGEGN
-244 ENAASNIREKDYVRG
+244 YVRG
-259 FVFRYFQRGKN
+259 FVFRYFQREKN

-276 AFVKQKVLLNVY
+276 AFVKQQVLHNVY
-288 DEATPGEHRRFYGN
+288 NEATRGEHLHPYGN

-317 NSRFCRDPRGETRE
+317 NSRFCLNPRGGTRE
-331 DLTVHNIYIH
+331 DRTVHNIYIH

-357 IGKSVFI
+357 IGKFVFI

-379 ILEKNQED
+379 ILEKNQEE
-387 EYDRKATSEQ
+387 EYDSKATSEQ

-405 CKSGMIKTPTAE
+405 CKNGMIKTPTAE
-417 ELAPGAKSGD
+417 ELAPGANSGD

-450 GYGIVDL
+450 GYGIDDL
-457 INPDVD
+457 TSRDVFP
-463 LAKKL
+463 AKYL
-468 KLRPVLRT
+468 RLRPVLRT

>member
-74 RITPNSEQVDRT
+74 RITPNSERVERT
-86 QSIERAIAKIENQD
+86 HSIENGIERAIARAEHRPPNASL
-100 YKRFH
+100 H
-105 GIHKNYF
+105 EIHKNYF
-112 GNMASEKKREEKKKA
+112 GNMASGNNIQDTVQA
-127 IRETFKESLFY
+127 IQETFKESLLY

-151 ELLTFIDEHI
+151 ELLTLIDEHI
-161 RGFFMMHNFGTRQ
+161 RVFFMMHNFGTRQ
-174 RKGFGSFTVDISTE
+174 RKGFGSFTVDINTQ
-188 PNAPEDCDLVGKYC
+188 PNAPKGFDLVGKYC
-202 QNAYYCELDGN
+202 PNAYYCKLDGN
-213 VSANAL
+213 VNADAL
-219 LNAVW
+219 LDAVW
-224 VISGFLKSG
+224 VISAFLRSG
-233 FNLNNNKKNKK
+233 FNRGEGN
-244 ENAASNIREKDYVRG
+244 YVRG
-259 FVFRYFQRGKN
+259 FVFRYFQREKN

-276 AFVKQKVLLNVY
+276 AFVKQQVLHNVY
-288 DEATPGEHRRFYGN
+288 NEATRGEHLHPYGN

-317 NSRFCRDPRGETRE
+317 NSRFCRAPNAHTPVYD
-331 DLTVHNIYIH
+331 IYTH
-341 SAEGVE
+341 SAEGIE

-357 IGKSVFI
+357 IGKFVFI
-364 LPQKMPDEIFGSEFY
+364 LPQKMPDKIFGSEFY
-379 ILEKNQED
+379 ILKKKQEE
-387 EYDRKATSEQ
+387 EYDSKATSDQ
-397 KLNYLQTE
+397 KLNYLKQE
-405 CKSGMIKTPTAE
+405 CKGGMIKTPTAE

-450 GYGIVDL
+450 GYGIDDL
-457 INPDVD
+457 TSRDVFP
-463 LAKKL
+463 AKYL
-468 KLRPVLRT
+468 RLRPVLRT

>member
-74 RITPNSEQVDRT
+74 RITPNSEQVERT
-86 QSIERAIAKIENQD
+86 HSIERAIARAEHRPPNANL
-100 YKRFH
+100 H
-105 GIHKNYF
+105 EIHKNYF
-112 GNMASEKKREEKKKA
+112 GNMASGNNIQDT

-188 PNAPEDCDLVGKYC
+188 PNAPKGFDLVGKYC
-202 QNAYYCELDGN
+202 PNAYYCKLDGN
-213 VSANAL
+213 VNADAL
-219 LNAVW
+219 LDAVW
-224 VISGFLKSG
+224 VISAFLRSG
-233 FNLNNNKKNKK
+233 FNRGEGN
-244 ENAASNIREKDYVRG
+244 YVRG
-259 FVFRYFQRGKN
+259 FVFRYFQREKN

-276 AFVKQKVLLNVY
+276 AFVKQQVLRNVY
-288 DEATPGEHRRFYGN
+288 NEATRGEHLHPYGN

-317 NSRFCRDPRGETRE
+317 NSRFCRAPNAHTPVYD
-331 DLTVHNIYIH
+331 IYTH
-341 SAEGVE
+341 SAEGIE

-357 IGKSVFI
+357 IGKFVFI

-379 ILEKNQED
+379 ILEKNQE
-387 EYDRKATSEQ
+387 EKYDSKATSEQ
-397 KLNYLQTE
+397 KLNYLNQE
-405 CKSGMIKTPTAE
+405 CKGGMIKTPTAE
-417 ELAPGAKSGD
+417 ELAPGANSGD
-427 EALKRFLDAFAKD
+427 EALKMFLDAFAKD

-457 INPDVD
+457 TSRDVFP
-463 LAKKL
+463 AKYL
-468 KLRPVLRT
+468 WLRPVLRT

>member
-74 RITPNSEQVDRT
+74 RITPNSEQVERT
-86 QSIERAIAKIENQD
+86 QSIERAIARAEHRPPNAS
-100 YKRFH
+100 FH
-105 GIHKNYF
+105 EIHKNYF
-112 GNMASEKKREEKKKA
+112 GNMASGNNIQDT
-127 IRETFKESLFY
+127 IRETFKESLLY
-138 KDGLTLTIRCFIP
+138 KDGLTLTIRCFVP

-188 PNAPEDCDLVGKYC
+188 PNAPKGFDLVGKYC
-202 QNAYYCELDGN
+202 PNAYYCKLNDN
-213 VSANAL
+213 VSADAL
-219 LNAVW
+219 LDAVW
-224 VISGFLKSG
+224 VISAFLRSG
-233 FNLNNNKKNKK
+233 FNRGEGN
-244 ENAASNIREKDYVRG
+244 YVRG
-259 FVFRYFQRGKN
+259 FVFRYFQREKN

-276 AFVKQKVLLNVY
+276 AFVKQKVLRNVY
-288 DEATPGEHRRFYGN
+288 SGATRGEHLHPYGN

-317 NSRFCRDPRGETRE
+317 NSRFCRAPRGETRE
-331 DLTVHNIYIH
+331 DRTVHNIYIH

-357 IGKSVFI
+357 IGKFVFI

-387 EYDRKATSEQ
+387 EYDRKATSDQ
-397 KLNYLQTE
+397 KLNYLKQE
-405 CKSGMIKTPTAE
+405 CKNRMIKTPTAE

-450 GYGIVDL
+450 GYGIDDL
-457 INPDVD
+457 TSRDVFP
-463 LAKKL
+463 AKYL
-468 KLRPVLRT
+468 RLRPVLRT

>member
-39 RFLIEQLEKDD
+39 RFLIEQLEKDA

-86 QSIERAIAKIENQD
+86 QSIERAIARAEHRLPNAN
-100 YKRFH
+100 FH
-105 GIHKNYF
+105 EIHKNYF
-112 GNMASEKKREEKKKA
+112 GNMASGNNIQDT

-188 PNAPEDCDLVGKYC
+188 PNAPKGFDLVRKYC
-202 QNAYYCELDGN
+202 PNAYYCKLDDN
-213 VSANAL
+213 VSADAL

-224 VISGFLKSG
+224 VLSAFLKSG
-233 FNLNNNKKNKK
+233 FNRGEGN
-244 ENAASNIREKDYVRG
+244 YVRG
-259 FVFRYFQRGKN
+259 FVFRYFQREKN

-276 AFVKQKVLLNVY
+276 AFVKQKVLHNVY
-288 DEATPGEHRRFYGN
+288 NEKTPGEHRRFYGN

-317 NSRFCRDPRGETRE
+317 NSRFCRDPNAHTPVY
-331 DLTVHNIYIH
+331 DIYTH
-341 SAEGVE
+341 SAEGIE

-357 IGKSVFI
+357 IGKFVFI

-379 ILEKNQED
+379 ILKKKQEE
-387 EYDRKATSEQ
+387 EYDSKATSEQ

-405 CKSGMIKTPTAE
+405 CKNGMIKTPTAE

-427 EALKRFLDAFAKD
+427 EALKMFLDAFAKD

>member
-1 MNDWQKEYKLVQH
+1 MYDWQKEYKLVQH

-86 QSIERAIAKIENQD
+86 QSIERAIARAEHRPPNASL
-100 YKRFH
+100 H
-105 GIHKNYF
+105 EIHKNYF
-112 GNMASEKKREEKKKA
+112 GNMASGNNIQDT
-127 IRETFKESLFY
+127 IRETFKESLLY

-151 ELLTFIDEHI
+151 ELLTLIDEHI

-174 RKGFGSFTVDISTE
+174 RKGFGSFTVDISTKPNE
-188 PNAPEDCDLVGKYC
+188 PKGFDLVGKYC
-202 QNAYYCELDGN
+202 PNAYYCKLDN
-213 VSANAL
+213 DVNADAL
-219 LNAVW
+219 LDAVW
-224 VISGFLKSG
+224 VISAFLRSG
-233 FNLNNNKKNKK
+233 FNRGEGN
-244 ENAASNIREKDYVRG
+244 YVRG
-259 FVFRYFQRGKN
+259 FVFRYFQREKN

-276 AFVKQKVLLNVY
+276 AFVKQQVLRNVY
-288 DEATPGEHRRFYGN
+288 NEATRGEHLHPYGN

-317 NSRFCRDPRGETRE
+317 NSRFCRAPNAHTPVYD
-331 DLTVHNIYIH
+331 IYTH
-341 SAEGVE
+341 SAEGIE

-357 IGKSVFI
+357 IGKFVFI

-379 ILEKNQED
+379 ILEKNQE
-387 EYDRKATSEQ
+387 EKYDSKATSEQ

-417 ELAPGAKSGD
+417 ELAPGANSGD
-427 EALKRFLDAFAKD
+427 EALKMFLDAFAKD

-457 INPDVD
+457 TSRDVFP
-463 LAKKL
+463 AKYL
-468 KLRPVLRT
+468 CLRPVLRT

>member
-86 QSIERAIAKIENQD
+86 QSIENGIERAIARAEHRPPNASL
-100 YKRFH
+100 H
-105 GIHKNYF
+105 EIHKNYF
-112 GNMASEKKREEKKKA
+112 GNMASGNNIQDTVQA
-127 IRETFKESLFY
+127 IQETFKESLFY

-174 RKGFGSFTVDISTE
+174 RKGFGSFTVDISTKPNE
-188 PNAPEDCDLVGKYC
+188 PKGFDLVGKYC
-202 QNAYYCELDGN
+202 PNAYYCKLGN
-213 VSANAL
+213 DVNADAL
-219 LNAVW
+219 LDAVW
-224 VISGFLKSG
+224 VISAFLRSG
-233 FNLNNNKKNKK
+233 FNRGEGN
-244 ENAASNIREKDYVRG
+244 YVRG
-259 FVFRYFQRGKN
+259 FVFRYFQREKN

-276 AFVKQKVLLNVY
+276 AFVKQNVLRNVY
-288 DEATPGEHRRFYGN
+288 NEATRGEHLHPYGN

-317 NSRFCRDPRGETRE
+317 NSRFCRNPRGETRE
-331 DLTVHNIYIH
+331 DRTVHNIYIH

-357 IGKSVFI
+357 IGKFVFI

-379 ILEKNQED
+379 ILEKKQEE
-387 EYDRKATSEQ
+387 EYDRKATSDQ
-397 KLNYLQTE
+397 KLNYLKQE
-405 CKSGMIKTPTAE
+405 CKNRMIKTPTAE
-417 ELAPGAKSGD
+417 ELAPGAKSDD

>member
-1 MNDWQKEYKLVQH
+1 MYDWQKEYKLVQH

-39 RFLIEQLEKDD
+39 RFLIEQLEKDG

-74 RITPNSEQVDRT
+74 RITPNSEQVERT
-86 QSIERAIAKIENQD
+86 QSIERAIARAEHRPPNAS
-100 YKRFH
+100 FH
-105 GIHKNYF
+105 EIHKNYF
-112 GNMASEKKREEKKKA
+112 GNMASGNNIQDT

-188 PNAPEDCDLVGKYC
+188 PNAPKGFDLVGKYC
-202 QNAYYCELDGN
+202 PNAYYCKLDGN
-213 VSANAL
+213 VNADAL
-219 LNAVW
+219 LDAVW
-224 VISGFLKSG
+224 VISAFLRSG
-233 FNLNNNKKNKK
+233 FNRGEGN
-244 ENAASNIREKDYVRG
+244 YVRG
-259 FVFRYFQRGKN
+259 FVFRYFQREKN

-276 AFVKQKVLLNVY
+276 AFVKQKVLRNVY
-288 DEATPGEHRRFYGN
+288 DEATRGEHLHPYGN

-317 NSRFCRDPRGETRE
+317 NSRFCRDPRGGTRE
-331 DLTVHNIYIH
+331 DRIVHNIYIH

-357 IGKSVFI
+357 IGKFVFI

-379 ILEKNQED
+379 ILEKKQEE
-387 EYDRKATSEQ
+387 EYDSKATSDQ
-397 KLNYLQTE
+397 KLNYLKQE
-405 CKSGMIKTPTAE
+405 CKGGMIKTPTAE
-417 ELAPGAKSGD
+417 ELAPEAKSGD

-450 GYGIVDL
+450 GYGIDDL
-457 INPDVD
+457 TSRDVFP
-463 LAKKL
+463 AKYL
-468 KLRPVLRT
+468 RLRPVLRT

>member
-1 MNDWQKEYKLVQH
+1 MYDWQKEYKLVQH

-74 RITPNSEQVDRT
+74 RITPNSEQVERT
-86 QSIERAIAKIENQD
+86 HSIERAIARAEHRPPNASL
-100 YKRFH
+100 H
-105 GIHKNYF
+105 EIHKNYF
-112 GNMASEKKREEKKKA
+112 GNMASGNNIQDT

-188 PNAPEDCDLVGKYC
+188 PNAPKGFDLVGKYC
-202 QNAYYCELDGN
+202 PNAYYCKLDN
-213 VSANAL
+213 DVNADAL
-219 LNAVW
+219 LDAVW
-224 VISGFLKSG
+224 VISAFLRSG
-233 FNLNNNKKNKK
+233 FNRGEGN
-244 ENAASNIREKDYVRG
+244 YVRG
-259 FVFRYFQRGKN
+259 FVFRYFQREKN

-276 AFVKQKVLLNVY
+276 AFVKQNVLHNVY
-288 DEATPGEHRRFYGN
+288 NEATRGEHIHPYGN

-317 NSRFCRDPRGETRE
+317 NSRFCRAPNAHTPVYD
-331 DLTVHNIYIH
+331 IYTH
-341 SAEGVE
+341 SAEGIE

-357 IGKSVFI
+357 IGKFVFI
-364 LPQKMPDEIFGSEFY
+364 LPQKMPDKIFDSEFY
-379 ILEKNQED
+379 ILKKKQEE
-387 EYDRKATSEQ
+387 EYDSKATSDQ
-397 KLNYLQTE
+397 KLNYLKQE
-405 CKSGMIKTPTAE
+405 CKNRMIKTPTAE
-417 ELAPGAKSGD
+417 ELAPGANSGD
-427 EALKRFLDAFAKD
+427 EALKMFLDAFAKD

>member
-74 RITPNSEQVDRT
+74 RITPNSERVDRT
-86 QSIERAIAKIENQD
+86 QSIERAIARAEHRPPNAS
-100 YKRFH
+100 FH
-105 GIHKNYF
+105 EIHKNYF
-112 GNMASEKKREEKKKA
+112 GNMASEKNREEKKKA

-174 RKGFGSFTVDISTE
+174 RKGFGSFTVDISTKPNE
-188 PNAPEDCDLVGKYC
+188 PKGFDLVGKYC
-202 QNAYYCELDGN
+202 PNAYYCKLDN
-213 VSANAL
+213 DVNADAL
-219 LNAVW
+219 LDAVW
-224 VISGFLKSG
+224 VISAFLRSG
-233 FNLNNNKKNKK
+233 FNRGEGN
-244 ENAASNIREKDYVRG
+244 YVRG
-259 FVFRYFQRGKN
+259 FVFRYFQREKN

-276 AFVKQKVLLNVY
+276 AFVKQKVLRNVY
-288 DEATPGEHRRFYGN
+288 DEATRGEHLHPYGN

-357 IGKSVFI
+357 IGKFVFI

-379 ILEKNQED
+379 ILKKKQEE
-387 EYDRKATSEQ
+387 EYDSKATSEQ

-405 CKSGMIKTPTAE
+405 CKNGMIKTPTAE

-427 EALKRFLDAFAKD
+427 EALKMFLDAFAKD

>member
-74 RITPNSEQVDRT
+74 RITPNSEQVERT
-86 QSIERAIAKIENQD
+86 QSIERAIARAEHRPPNAS
-100 YKRFH
+100 FH
-105 GIHKNYF
+105 EIHKNYF
-112 GNMASEKKREEKKKA
+112 GNMASGNNIQDT

-174 RKGFGSFTVDISTE
+174 RKGFGSFTVDISTKPNE
-188 PNAPEDCDLVGKYC
+188 PKGFDLVGKYC
-202 QNAYYCELDGN
+202 PNAYYCKLDGN
-213 VSANAL
+213 VNADAL
-219 LNAVW
+219 LDAVW
-224 VISGFLKSG
+224 VISAFLRSG
-233 FNLNNNKKNKK
+233 FNRGEGN
-244 ENAASNIREKDYVRG
+244 YVRG
-259 FVFRYFQRGKN
+259 FVFRYFQREKN

-276 AFVKQKVLLNVY
+276 AFVKQQVLRNVY
-288 DEATPGEHRRFYGN
+288 NEATRGEHLHPYGN

-317 NSRFCRDPRGETRE
+317 NSRFCRAPNAHTPVYD
-331 DLTVHNIYIH
+331 IYTH
-341 SAEGVE
+341 SAEGIE

-357 IGKSVFI
+357 IGKFVFI
-364 LPQKMPDEIFGSEFY
+364 LPQKMPDKIFGSEFY
-379 ILEKNQED
+379 ILKKKQEE
-387 EYDRKATSEQ
+387 EYDSKATIDQ
-397 KLNYLQTE
+397 KLNYLKQE
-405 CKSGMIKTPTAE
+405 CKNRMIKTPTAE
-417 ELAPGAKSGD
+417 ELAPGANSGD
-427 EALKRFLDAFAKD
+427 EALKMFLDAFAKD

>member
-1 MNDWQKEYKLVQH
+1 MYDWQKEYKLVQH

-74 RITPNSEQVDRT
+74 RITPNSEQVERT
-86 QSIERAIAKIENQD
+86 QSIENGIERAIARAEHRPPNANL
-100 YKRFH
+100 H
-105 GIHKNYF
+105 EIHKNYF
-112 GNMASEKKREEKKKA
+112 GNMASGNNIQDT

-174 RKGFGSFTVDISTE
+174 RKGFGSFTVDINTQ
-188 PNAPEDCDLVGKYC
+188 PNAPKGFDLVGKYC
-202 QNAYYCELDGN
+202 PNAYYCKLDGN
-213 VSANAL
+213 VNADAL
-219 LNAVW
+219 LDAVW
-224 VISGFLKSG
+224 VISAFLRSG
-233 FNLNNNKKNKK
+233 FNRGEGN
-244 ENAASNIREKDYVRG
+244 YVRG
-259 FVFRYFQRGKN
+259 FVFRYFQREKN

-276 AFVKQKVLLNVY
+276 AFVKQQVLHNVY
-288 DEATPGEHRRFYGN
+288 NEATRGEHLHPYGN

-317 NSRFCRDPRGETRE
+317 NSRFCRAPRGETRE
-331 DLTVHNIYIH
+331 DRTVHNIYIH
-341 SAEGVE
+341 SAEGIE

-357 IGKSVFI
+357 IGKFVFI

-405 CKSGMIKTPTAE
+405 CKNGMIKTPTAE
-417 ELAPGAKSGD
+417 ELAPGANSGD

-450 GYGIVDL
+450 GYGIDDL
-457 INPDVD
+457 TSRDVFP
-463 LAKKL
+463 AKYL
-468 KLRPVLRT
+468 RLRPVLRT